1 MDAGAHATRSP
12 ERENVAVKRILL
24 TFGGKAYDDQVA
36 RTWKGS
42 KAASQVHLGYDEV
55 RVFDDAW
62 LMTTPFYS
70 LNRWIFER
78 QPQHGFG
85 FCSWKPYII
94 LAAMR
99 NYCETGDVVMYLD
112 GDTFPIA
119 DIGCLFDTAAREGVM
134 LFEEQGCINREW
146 TKGDCFAA
154 MGCAGDAGNSNITEA
169 QTEETLMRFRKAP
182 QACGRFSLW
191 RAGDYR
197 NIQLLMEWQAYAL
210 NPMTTFHEKSFFLPQ
225 FDSSTLFRN
234 SCEQSVLGNLAVKYG
249 IPTHRTPDQ
258 NGWPQARVGKAPV
271 TVETQFSRPGG
282 TEWHK
287 PDCDCGKC
295 EPYKPEDSYPQLFL
309 QQWRSGNILDRTG
322 SRFRNV

>member
-1 MDAGAHATRSP
+1 M
-12 ERENVAVKRILL
+12 KRILI

-36 RTWKGS
+36 RQRS
-42 KAASQVHLGYDEV
+42 YCQPSQPGPSGVPIEH

-62 LMTTPFYS
+62 LMTTPFFA

-94 LAAMR
+94 EYALR
-99 NYCETGDVVMYLD
+99 SFCETGDVVMYLD

-119 DIGCLFDTAAREGVM
+119 DISPLFDYAAREGVM

-146 TKGDCFAA
+146 TKADAFFA
-154 MGCAGDAGNSNITEA
+154 MGLSQRAD
-169 QTEETLMRFRKAP
+169 FRQLLEAP

-191 RAGDYR
+191 LAGDYR
-197 NIQLLMEWQAYAL
+197 NHQFLAEWQTFSL
-210 NPMTTFHEKSFFLPQ
+210 NPSATFHEKSQVLAEQDDPH
-225 FDSSTLFRN
+225 LFRN
-234 SCEQSVLGNLAVKYG
+234 SCEQSVLGALAVKYG

-271 TVETQFSRPGG
+271 TVETQFSRVGG
-282 TEWHK
+282 TDWHK